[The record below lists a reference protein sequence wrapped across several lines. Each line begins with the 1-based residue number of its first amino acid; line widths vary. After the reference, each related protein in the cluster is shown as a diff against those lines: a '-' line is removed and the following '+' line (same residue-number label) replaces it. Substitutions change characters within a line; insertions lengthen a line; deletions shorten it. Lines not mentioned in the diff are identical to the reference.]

1 MLSCSVVSDSLR
13 PHGLQPAR
21 DSPGK
26 NAGVDCHALLQGIF
40 PTQGSS
46 PPLLCLL
53 HWQAD
58 SLPFTPSGKPSK
70 ICRCYIINFKE
81 KKNILVYF
89 HFASLFPLSLPSSWV
104 LLSVIT
110 LPFLSSFLL
119 FGPCWGVWL
128 SSEHKLR
135 EWLITSDLP
144 GLLVQQS
151 SA

>member
-1 MLSCSVVSDSLR
+1 MCMLSCSVVSDSLR

-58 SLPFTPSGKPSK
+58 SLPLTPSGKPSK
-70 ICRCYIINFKE
+70 ICWCYIINFKE

-119 FGPCWGVWL
+119 FWAL
-128 SSEHKLR
+128 LR
-135 EWLITSDLP
+135 CVAEFRA
-144 GLLVQQS
+144 Q
-151 SA
+151 A